1 MPAYYFHMVGIPTG
15 EKPDPATDKL
25 ISIQYQKIDLTT
37 GEPLGELVI
46 HREWKGSE
54 KSIITTLYN
63 QFFKPDIS
71 FTQFIPVGMG
81 LDYEYE
87 MLIAKCKKYNLPEI
101 SSQALYFSRPR
112 FDMKSTIVLLNGGRF
127 TGARL
132 DTFSAK
138 KLPGSHVKEWYEKKE
153 FDRIDLYVKE
163 EAASFLKLLQHL
175 NRFKDRMGV
184 TRKESPS
191 SQKAPQ
197 QVPSPSTKKG
207 FISRGKSVENPARVA
222 ETGAPSKRCGP
233 QKSLGVIAKAEPP
246 SRERS
251 RTGRKS
257 PEPKTSKPLSQF
269 RKHTP
274 TKKDSGKRK

>member
-1 MPAYYFHMVGIPTG
+1 MPAYYFHMVGVSTG

-54 KSIITTLYN
+54 KSIVTTLYN
-63 QFFKPDIS
+63 QFFKPEIP

-87 MLIAKCKKYNLPEI
+87 MLIAKCKKYHLPAP
-101 SSQALYFSRPR
+101 SSQDLYFRRPR
-112 FDMKSTIVLLNGGRF
+112 FDLKSTIVLLNGGRF

-138 KLPGSHVKEWYEKKE
+138 KLPGSHVKEWYEAKE
-153 FDRIDLYVKE
+153 FDRIDLYLKE
-163 EAASFLKLLQHL
+163 EAATFLKLLQHL
-175 NRFKDRMGV
+175 DKFKDRMGV
-184 TRKESPS
+184 TKKESPS
-191 SQKAPQ
+191 RKETYRPAPA
-197 QVPSPSTKKG
+197 PATKKG
-207 FISRGKSVENPARVA
+207 FLSRGKSVENPARVM
-222 ETGAPSKRCGP
+222 ETGVPPKKRSP
-233 QKSLGVIAKAEPP
+233 QKSLGAIAKAEPK
-246 SRERS
+246 SGGRT
-251 RTGRKS
+251 RTGKKS
-257 PEPKTSKPLSQF
+257 PDQKTPRLLSQF

-274 TKKDSGKRK
+274 AKKGSGKRS

>member
-15 EKPDPATDKL
+15 DKPDPATDKL

-63 QFFKPDIS
+63 QFFKPEIS

-87 MLIAKCKKYNLPEI
+87 MLIAKCKKYDLPAP
-101 SSQALYFSRPR
+101 STQDLYFRRPR
-112 FDMKSTIVLLNGGRF
+112 FDLKSTIVLLNGGRF

-184 TRKESPS
+184 TRKDSTAG
-191 SQKAPQ
+191 QKAPQ
-197 QVPSPSTKKG
+197 PVPGPGAKKG
-207 FISRGKSVENPARVA
+207 FISRKSVENPARIT
-222 ETGAPSKRCGP
+222 ETGAPAKRRGP
-233 QKSLGVIAKAEPP
+233 QRSLGVIAKAEPP

-257 PEPKTSKPLSQF
+257 PEPKTTKPLSQF
-269 RKHTP
+269 RKHEP
-274 TKKDSGKRK
+274 VKKESGKRK